1 MKPSDLR
8 LHRHIAALN
17 AAFAEAGFRTVLQLG
32 PDSYRQ
38 ATADIPDY
46 HIYSPLDD
54 QFKQMRSGE
63 MLWVGVEDK
72 RGRLLAIEAG
82 RLVVAPAKQG
92 GLNRII
98 NDRVFGYALPV
109 LSRLPPV
116 NLTGR
121 LAYLGGAWT
130 SPKLRGRRI
139 MSLLV
144 RLTAAHLVR
153 AYRVEAV
160 FGFVRS
166 GHAGLALAAEGYGF
180 TSASTVDLMY
190 LPGESQ
196 AETLCMVWTDPG
208 ILAERWR
215 SEPIYRLEKP
225 AERRSV
231 KRPDTRG

>member
-1 MKPSDLR
+1 MKQSDLR

-17 AAFAEAGFRTVLQLG
+17 AAFTDAGFRTVLQLG
-32 PDSYRQ
+32 TDSYRQ
-38 ATADIPDY
+38 ATAAIPDY

-54 QFKQMRSGE
+54 QFKQMQGGD
-63 MLWVGVEDK
+63 MLWVGIEDQ

-82 RLVVAPAKQG
+82 RLVIAPKKQG

-144 RLTAAHLVR
+144 KLTVAHLVR
-153 AYRVEAV
+153 SYGVGAV

-180 TSASTVDLMY
+180 TSATAVDLMY
-190 LPGESQ
+190 LPGESV

-208 ILAERWR
+208 TLAERWHAA
-215 SEPIYRLEKP
+215 PAYRLDKK
-225 AERRSV
+225 AERRSG
-231 KRPDTRG
+231 KRAGTRG

>member
-1 MKPSDLR
+1 MKPSDIR

-17 AAFAEAGFRTVLQLG
+17 AAFADAGFRAVLQLG
-32 PDSYRQ
+32 GDSYRK

-54 QFKQMRSGE
+54 QFKQMREGE
-63 MLWVGVEDK
+63 MLWVGLEDA
-72 RGRLLAIEAG
+72 RGRLVAIEAG
-82 RLVVAPAKQG
+82 RLVVAPKKRG
-92 GLNRII
+92 GLNRIF

-144 RLTAAHLVR
+144 KLTVAHLVR
-153 AYRVEAV
+153 AYGVEAV

-166 GHAGLALAAEGYGF
+166 GHVGLALAAEGYGF
-180 TSASTVDLMY
+180 TSAHTVDLMY

-196 AETLCMVWTDPG
+196 AETLCMVYTDPG
-208 ILAERWR
+208 ILAERWQAA
-215 SEPIYRLEKP
+215 PAYRVEKS

-231 KRPDTRG
+231 KRRDTRG